1 MGADGHVRIEIS
13 GDSTPLEKDLQRVE
27 KEADDS
33 LSAVKE
39 GAQKAEDALNDMGEA
54 ARDACDSKVTGGLE
68 DVADALANVGDNAG
82 DAGKGVEDTG
92 KKA

>member
-33 LSAVKE
+33 MSAVKE

-54 ARDACDSKVTGGLE
+54 ARDACDSKVTGGLC
-68 DVADALANVGDNAG
+68 AG
-82 DAGKGVEDTG
+82 QPGQRL
-92 KKA
+92 

>member
-33 LSAVKE
+33 MSAVK
-39 GAQKAEDALNDMGEA
+39 
-54 ARDACDSKVTGGLE
+54 
-68 DVADALANVGDNAG
+68 
-82 DAGKGVEDTG
+82 KGRRRPE
-92 KKA
+92 